1 MNEKIKRIMAKSFEV
16 PIETINDNSTKDDIE
31 SWDSLHHIMMVVE
44 LEKAFAIN
52 IPDER
57 VGNMISFNLIKS
69 IVYECFETHI

>member
-44 LEKAFAIN
+44 LERAFAIN

-57 VGNMISFNLIKS
+57 VGNMISYNLIKS

>member
-44 LEKAFAIN
+44 LERAFAIN